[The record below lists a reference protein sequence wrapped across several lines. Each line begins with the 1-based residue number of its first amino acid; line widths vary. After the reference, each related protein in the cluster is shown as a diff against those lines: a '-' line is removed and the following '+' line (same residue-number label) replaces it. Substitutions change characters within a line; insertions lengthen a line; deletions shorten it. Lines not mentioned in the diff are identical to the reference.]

1 MEDLGK
7 RIYNL
12 RKARGLTL
20 ESVGQAVG
28 VGRSTVR
35 KWENGII
42 ANMRRDKIKKLAT
55 ALGTTPSYIMGW
67 TDDPDDNGLSSSA
80 TLSPTPHLQALAD
93 ALDRLNEE
101 GQEKLLDYA
110 ADLVACGRYK
120 KVPLSLLENKNTAAA
135 RSGDRMNV
143 ASVSVEEEEA
153 ALPSPSHQSDI

>member
-12 RKARGLTL
+12 RKAHGLTL
-20 ESVGQAVG
+20 EAVGQAVG

-42 ANMRRDKIKKLAT
+42 ANMRRDKIKKLAV

-67 TDDPDDNGLSSSA
+67 TDDPNDDGLSSDFIPA
-80 TLSPTPHLQALAD
+80 LSPQLHALSD
-93 ALDRLNEE
+93 ALDQLNEE

-110 ADLVACGRYK
+110 ADLVAGGRYK
-120 KVPLSLLENKNTAAA
+120 KVSLSLLENKNMAAA
-135 RSGDRMNV
+135 RSGDRAKV
-143 ASVSVEEEEA
+143 TSVSAEDEEA
-153 ALPSPSHQSDI
+153 ALPSSSHNCDI

>member
-20 ESVGQAVG
+20 EAVGQAVG

-55 ALGTTPSYIMGW
+55 VLGTTPSYIMGW
-67 TDDPDDNGLSSSA
+67 TDDPDDDGLSSAALPSQSPA
-80 TLSPTPHLQALAD
+80 PIVLSPQLQALSD
-93 ALDRLNEE
+93 ALDQLNEE

-110 ADLVACGRYK
+110 ADLVAGGRYIR
-120 KVPLSLLENKNTAAA
+120 TGA
-135 RSGDRMNV
+135 SGLGQ
-143 ASVSVEEEEA
+143 AQA
-153 ALPSPSHQSDI
+153 

>member
-67 TDDPDDNGLSSSA
+67 TDDPDDDGFSSPSS
-80 TLSPTPHLQALAD
+80 LSPQLQSLSD
-93 ALDRLNEE
+93 ALDLLNEE

-110 ADLVACGRYK
+110 ADLVASGRYQ
-120 KVPLSLLENKNTAAA
+120 KVSLSLLERKNAAAA
-135 RSGDRMNV
+135 RSGDRMEV
-143 ASVSVEEEEA
+143 ASVSAEEEDS
-153 ALPSPSHQSDI
+153 ALPPMSDHGDI